1 MVKRKLS
8 EWNLFVMDVKKNN
21 PELQFKE
28 VLKLA
33 SKLKKS
39 GKNSTNTLKP
49 KKGLKKR
56 KTNKRKTNKRKTN
69 KRKR

>member
-39 GKNSTNTLKP
+39 GKIL
-49 KKGLKKR
+49 LIL
-56 KTNKRKTNKRKTN
+56 
-69 KRKR
+69 